1 MELLGTT
8 FFGVLSAITWGVGD
22 LAGGAASR
30 RSSVYSVVLYV
41 FVVGAV
47 VGTAVG
53 LALGEATPSGPG
65 MVFAALAGLSSAI
78 ALLALYRGIARGQTG
93 TVAPLAA
100 VIGAALPVSIA
111 LSRAGAP
118 TLVQAAGL
126 IVGLGAV
133 GLVSR
138 TSATREAK
146 LRAMGL
152 GVVAGLGF
160 GGFFVLIDLASDE
173 GVFLPLAIAR
183 VAALPLLLLV
193 ARAKEQLRRPQ
204 RAVLG
209 LILIAGL
216 FDLLGSSFFVLSAQ
230 YGRLDIAA
238 ILSSLYTAVTV
249 LLAAL
254 VLRETMT
261 RSQWVGVVG
270 ALVAVALLA
279 G

>member
-1 MELLGTT
+1 MEFLGTT
-8 FFGVLSAITWGVGD
+8 FFGLLSAITWGVGD

-30 RSSVYSVVLYV
+30 RSGVYSVVLYV
-41 FVVGAV
+41 YVVGAV
-47 VGTAVG
+47 VGAAMALV
-53 LALGEATPSGPG
+53 LGEATPSGHG
-65 MVFAALAGLSSAI
+65 IVFAALAGLSSAI
-78 ALLALYRGIARGQTG
+78 GLLALYQGIARGQTG

-111 LSRAGAP
+111 LSRAGVP
-118 TLVQAAGL
+118 TLKQAAGL

-133 GLVSR
+133 GLVARS
-138 TSATREAK
+138 SATRQAK

-160 GGFFVLIDLASDE
+160 GVFFVLIDLAGDE
-173 GVFLPLAIAR
+173 SVFLPLSIAR

-193 ARAKEQLRRPQ
+193 ARAKEQLKRPQ
-204 RAVLG
+204 KAVLG
-209 LILIAGL
+209 LILVAGL
-216 FDLLGSSFFVLSAQ
+216 FDLLASSFFVLSAQ

-238 ILSSLYTAVTV
+238 ILSSLYIAVTV

-261 RSQWVGVVG
+261 RSQWLGVVG